1 MYFDLQKFSTD
12 VKDFRNVNKLTQS
25 EFAKKLNLN
34 NNTMVALFEQGS
46 RAPSKTVFENYCR
59 FTGYCSEDYWKSDE
73 EETYS
78 FLMRQIAASDK
89 KALAEAL
96 EKIKIRE
103 YLFALFAR
111 ITK

>member
-78 FLMRQIAASDK
+78 FFMRQIAASDK

-96 EKIKIRE
+96 EKIQIRE